1 MIDKFIHWL
10 KELFAGK
17 KENLPVSHHNNG
29 LESLSNYNRGFSYDN
44 NIWGILSGH
53 LKNGD
58 KITFKWDSGNDE
70 AFVYVSINDKE
81 IEDDNDNFLNEEIGN
96 MLIMKLDIPDAGEF
110 SMEGKGDIIIKNNRI
125 VARYSSEIKG
135 MIDYDEENDVEIFS
149 EVEHDSGEK
158 VLNDLVN

>member
-1 MIDKFIHWL
+1 MIDKFIRWL

-17 KENLPVSHHNNG
+17 KENLPFSMHNNG
-29 LESLSNYNRGFSYDN
+29 PGTLANYNHKFSYDEK
-44 NIWGILSGH
+44 IWGILSGH

-81 IEDDNDNFLNEEIGN
+81 IEDGNDNFLNEDIGN
-96 MLIMKLDIPDAGEF
+96 MLIIKLDIPDAGEF
-110 SMEGKGDIIIKNNRI
+110 SIEGKGNIIIKNNKI
-125 VARYSSEIKG
+125 VAIYSSEIKG

-149 EVEHDSGEK
+149 EVEYDSGEK
-158 VLNDLVN
+158 VLNELVN